1 AEFKKAIE
9 IEPSAECYFHIGE
22 CYWENEQDKNAIKYF
37 NLAAEK
43 ADVDLLLTMAVTC
56 AQGGETK
63 HFNRYIEKALLLDP
77 TYPLPYAVR
86 AMTKLMTDPISL
98 LLNPNLL
105 QGAIKDLREAERL
118 AENDPRFSSLLPEL
132 REARRTLENPPR
144 DLTDLFSLGPPPF
157 DFAFEDEDEEEEES
171 FDFFE
176 PR

>member
-1 AEFKKAIE
+1 IPAIGQLASIHFYRKEKAEGKAMMKRYFATGPDTAQKRVQAGDIYLEHGFQKEAQAEFKKAIE

-77 TYPLPYAVR
+77 THPLPYAVR
-86 AMTKLMTDPISL
+86 GMTKLMTDPISL

-105 QGAIKDLREAERL
+105 QGTI
-118 AENDPRFSSLLPEL
+118 
-132 REARRTLENPPR
+132 
-144 DLTDLFSLGPPPF
+144 
-157 DFAFEDEDEEEEES
+157 
-171 FDFFE
+171 
-176 PR
+176 